1 MHHFHS
7 TYILQSWKRIYHSKN
22 RWVGPTKLT
31 RNRQPYFR
39 FALIYLE
46 LAFRIRCWY
55 LKSFNFL
62 LIDNFLSLV
71 NSRLSGI
78 RIFTY
83 LSTVLAH
90 LSLLEYSHK
99 WNSGFRDVFPLR
111 SHVKKDNS
119 RKYSELGREII
130 FIETHILDR
139 YEWMIIWINKKND
152 HKIFKYFW
160 IQSENLAETEL
171 TN

>member
-1 MHHFHS
+1 MSGSDKINEKS
-7 TYILQSWKRIYHSKN
+7 TTH
-22 RWVGPTKLT
+22 
-31 RNRQPYFR
+31 FR

-62 LIDNFLSLV
+62 LNDNFLSLV

-130 FIETHILDR
+130 FIESHILDR
-139 YEWMIIWINKKND
+139 YE
-152 HKIFKYFW
+152 
-160 IQSENLAETEL
+160 
-171 TN
+171 